1 LILSEDYRRF
11 GVVFTPAGAQWLGWD
26 LATGQS
32 VGEPYI
38 SIVKRPQKYGFH
50 ATTKPSFFLKHDRTI
65 TELDTA
71 FTTLFLAYGPRLWQ
85 T

>member
-11 GVVFTPAGAQWLGWD
+11 GVFFTPTGAQWLGWD

-32 VGEPYI
+32 VGEPDI
-38 SIVKRPQKYGFH
+38 SIVKRPQKYGFQ
-50 ATTKPSFFLKHDRTI
+50 ATIKPPFFLKHDKTI
-65 TELDTA
+65 TELDAA